1 MRKQRLVL
9 ASGAAVALVLVA
21 AVVVMVNWISYRHY
35 VRADWTRSQ
44 LYSLSDKSRNILKG
58 LTADV
63 RIVVLMTPTTPL
75 FAEVKELLNRYQA
88 VSPRVKVEFIDP
100 ERDPMRTR
108 QLAQEFGVSSAN
120 TVVFA
125 AADRKKYVT
134 SDQLADYDYSGVQ
147 MGQGPKMTGFKGEEQ
162 FTAAILGVVNPK
174 VPKVYF
180 VGGHGERDLD
190 GADRDGYSQ
199 IKEALKREN
208 LEALKASLLSGP
220 VPADCDLLVVAGP
233 SATFSDTEISLLKMY
248 LDGGGRA
255 LVMLDPVLGNRSRP
269 AGLDGLLR
277 GYGVQV
283 NNDLVVDPARKLPFF
298 DLSSVYA
305 TDFRSHPVVT
315 GMQGLAVLLPVT
327 RSVTTV
333 SAPGAT
339 STMLI
344 TTSADGWGETNLDL
358 LLKKGE
364 AAKDDKDTP
373 GPVPL
378 AVAAQSEKDK
388 DKGWRLVVIGN
399 SSFAT
404 NAYVANAGNP
414 NFVLNAV
421 NWLIKRE
428 QAIGIAP
435 RAPEQVQL
443 FLSAQAM
450 RNIFLVSLIGLPA
463 LAIVLGVT
471 VWWRRRH

>member
-1 MRKQRLVL
+1 
-9 ASGAAVALVLVA
+9 
-21 AVVVMVNWISYRHY
+21 
-35 VRADWTRSQ
+35 
-44 LYSLSDKSRNILKG
+44 
-58 LTADV
+58 
-63 RIVVLMTPTTPL
+63 
-75 FAEVKELLNRYQA
+75 
-88 VSPRVKVEFIDP
+88 
-100 ERDPMRTR
+100 
-108 QLAQEFGVSSAN
+108 
-120 TVVFA
+120 
-125 AADRKKYVT
+125 
-134 SDQLADYDYSGVQ
+134 
-147 MGQGPKMTGFKGEEQ
+147 
-162 FTAAILGVVNPK
+162 
-174 VPKVYF
+174 
-180 VGGHGERDLD
+180 
-190 GADRDGYSQ
+190 
-199 IKEALKREN
+199 
-208 LEALKASLLSGP
+208 
-220 VPADCDLLVVAGP
+220 
-233 SATFSDTEISLLKMY
+233 
-248 LDGGGRA
+248 
-255 LVMLDPVLGNRSRP
+255 
-269 AGLDGLLR
+269 
-277 GYGVQV
+277 
-283 NNDLVVDPARKLPFF
+283 
-298 DLSSVYA
+298 
-305 TDFRSHPVVT
+305 
-315 GMQGLAVLLPVT
+315 MQGLAVLLPVT

-414 NFVLNAV
+414 NLMLNAV

-463 LAIVLGVT
+463 LAIALGVT